1 MSRGL
6 VSQEVWIGGA
16 LLGDT
21 DPRVRLNF
29 DPVYGNGS
37 DASVQRV
44 YFDIVPKRSP
54 AHWSLQP
61 FLEERGDGL
70 SPV

>member
-1 MSRGL
+1 M

-54 AHWSLQP
+54 LIGAFNPSW
-61 FLEERGDGL
+61 RRVGMG
-70 SPV
+70 